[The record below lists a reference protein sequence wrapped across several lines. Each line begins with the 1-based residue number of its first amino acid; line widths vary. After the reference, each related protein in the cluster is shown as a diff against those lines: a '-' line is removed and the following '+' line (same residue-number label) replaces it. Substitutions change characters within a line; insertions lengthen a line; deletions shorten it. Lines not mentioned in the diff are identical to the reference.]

1 MMSWKRNWKKFEII
15 KHDIMNNK
23 DALRLKK
30 LGSNLQCKSFE
41 GICPTCNQKIQDS

>member
-1 MMSWKRNWKKFEII
+1 
-15 KHDIMNNK
+15 MNNK